1 MEGDILVDSYT
12 RHITGLG
19 EEDDSVVD
27 HLVPDDKRKKKATAR
42 DRQWPG
48 GIVPYS
54 LAPFLG
60 KWKLP
65 SVNPNI
71 SNLHYFLMLVQIFL
85 ICALP
90 TGEDAIKVI
99 RAAMKR
105 WMKDTCIK
113 FVPRTNQLDY
123 VRIVRKYG

>member
-42 DRQWPG
+42 GRHWPD

-60 KWKLP
+60 KWKLYKFNRRLN
-65 SVNPNI
+65 SVN
-71 SNLHYFLMLVQIFL
+71 
-85 ICALP
+85 
-90 TGEDAIKVI
+90 
-99 RAAMKR
+99 
-105 WMKDTCIK
+105 
-113 FVPRTNQLDY
+113 
-123 VRIVRKYG
+123 